1 MSNSLHLPSSSLD
14 NTRKTVVLEQRVTG
28 TGAVQNQ
35 PPLVQVQVTQVQQP
49 QMQVLQSQQI
59 HVQPQVV
66 QQYQV
71 QSQVQQLHQVQPQIQ
86 VQPQMQVQQV
96 ETPPQPERPKSPE
109 KKLSP
114 AEIQRRKINAASEY
128 FKKLRENAAANA
140 GAGAPEKSDAKSV
153 PSKQVPMTLGPDGRS
168 VPAGSAPLGPPPG
181 SSTLGPP
188 PPLIPTTFAAQKSM
202 PELVVTT
209 NSDNSTTV
217 AFTTTSTQQQTF
229 NQQNYAQLTLDGSTN
244 QTIRPTLVGQTVQMQ
259 TSPTSPAKP
268 NIDLGAI
275 VRSTI
280 INGVTKVFTQVK

>member
-14 NTRKTVVLEQRVTG
+14 NTRKTVVLEQRITG

-35 PPLVQVQVTQVQQP
+35 PPLIQPPLVQVQVTQVQQQP

-59 HVQPQVV
+59 HVQPQVLLPQVVQSQV

-71 QSQVQQLHQVQPQIQ
+71 QSQVQLQPQVHQVQPQIQ
-86 VQPQMQVQQV
+86 VQQVQ
-96 ETPPQPERPKSPE
+96 TPPQPERPKSPE

-140 GAGAPEKSDAKSV
+140 GAGAPEKNDAKSV

-181 SSTLGPP
+181 SAPLGPP
-188 PPLIPTTFAAQKSM
+188 PPLIPTTFAVSQGN
-202 PELVVTT
+202 LLLGI
-209 NSDNSTTV
+209 DNCSYAACLWCRPWTTV
-217 AFTTTSTQQQTF
+217 SLTILFLNF
-229 NQQNYAQLTLDGSTN
+229 NSKA
-244 QTIRPTLVGQTVQMQ
+244 
-259 TSPTSPAKP
+259 
-268 NIDLGAI
+268 
-275 VRSTI
+275 
-280 INGVTKVFTQVK
+280 